1 MIHFLSAT
9 PGSGKSLLATE
20 LLYKLSKDNIKN
32 LKHNFYY
39 AKAFFEKIK
48 VHQTL
53 A

>member
-20 LLYKLSKDNIKN
+20 MMLDLSRENIAN

-39 AKAFFEKIK
+39 AKAFLKN
-48 VHQTL
+48 
-53 A
+53 